1 MGTLILYRADGAV
14 HTELCPETVVDD
26 RAFLDKL
33 QQLVGGYIEIVWVL
47 YNGKRTA
54 MIVNED
60 GLSLGLPPNIRG
72 TEIYRETAKL
82 SGHDSRDVVVG
93 DVVVLEGVTIK

>member
-1 MGTLILYRADGAV
+1 MNPNKLYLGTLILYRADGAV
-14 HTELCPETVVDD
+14 HTELCPATVVDD
-26 RAFLDKL
+26 RVFLDKL

-60 GLSLGLPPNIRG
+60 GLSLGS
-72 TEIYRETAKL
+72 AKQPRHGNL
-82 SGHDSRDVVVG
+82 S
-93 DVVVLEGVTIK
+93 